1 MKKITL
7 SLIFTIGFC
16 SLIFAQSAEEIA
28 AKTKTK
34 NTASS
39 LGSESSLD
47 MQSGGKTLSTL
58 EIRQYSSLDK
68 NGLQR
73 MFVEIKNPPSYKG
86 SRFLMIEKADGTTDQ
101 KMYLAQTKKVQKI
114 SAQGSADESFMG
126 SDFSNNDISFMERD
140 TKLDNFKILG
150 EEEYEGKSVYLIEST
165 PKDKNYTYSKT
176 IMRITK
182 DKNLLLKAEFYQGSQ
197 LVKILELY
205 DYKEV
210 NGIMTAHKTKLSTVK
225 TNTSTIITIKKI
237 AYGMKIPD
245 YVFTQKYLETGKK

>member
-1 MKKITL
+1 ML
-7 SLIFTIGFC
+7 
-16 SLIFAQSAEEIA
+16 
-28 AKTKTK
+28 
-34 NTASS
+34 
-39 LGSESSLD
+39 
-47 MQSGGKTLSTL
+47 
-58 EIRQYSSLDK
+58 
-68 NGLQR
+68 
-73 MFVEIKNPPSYKG
+73 VEIKNPPSYKG
-86 SRFLMIEKADGTTDQ
+86 SRFLMIEKADGSTDQ

-150 EEEYEGKSVYLIEST
+150 EEEYDGKPVYLIEST

-197 LVKILELY
+197 LVKTLELY
-205 DYKEV
+205 DYNEV

-237 AYGMKIPD
+237 AYGMKIPE